1 MQMQANVVW
10 KDGMAF
16 EAHLDGFNLTI
27 DAHEMFG
34 GRKLGPM
41 PKGLTLVSLAG
52 CTAMDVISILQ
63 KMRVKVDSFEVATDG
78 VIADEHPKKF
88 LEVVIKYIF
97 KGTEL
102 PLEKIKNAVS
112 LSLESYCGVY
122 ATLQPTVRMSHQIMI
137 NGQAVGEV

>member
-1 MQMQANVVW
+1 MPMQANVVW

-34 GRKLGPM
+34 GRELGPM

-78 VIADEHPKKF
+78 VLANEHPKKF

-97 KGTEL
+97 TGTGL

-122 ATLQPTVRMSHQIMI
+122 ATLKPTVKMSHQIII
-137 NGQAVGEV
+137 NGQVAGDA

>member
-1 MQMQANVVW
+1 
-10 KDGMAF
+10 MAF
-16 EAHLDGFNLTI
+16 EAHLDGFNFAI
-27 DAHEMFG
+27 DAHEKFG
-34 GRKLGPM
+34 GRNLGPM

-78 VIADEHPKKF
+78 VLANEHPKKF

-97 KGTEL
+97 KGTDL

-112 LSLESYCGVY
+112 LSLGSYCGVY
-122 ATLQPTVRMSHQIMI
+122 ATLQPTVRMSHQVII
-137 NGQAVGEV
+137 NGQAVSEV